1 MEQRRCH
8 RHRTGPLGHQLLVLH
23 QGEDGG
29 GGLVLAD
36 GHDVVHIFLAELIG
50 QLAGGLDLNAVR
62 KGGHIFQ
69 GLILVFMQAAVHA
82 GGTLGLH
89 TVDLDLGAQ
98 ALDGKGHAGDQAAAA
113 HGHDDGI
120 QIGQL
125 VKDLQTN
132 GALTCDDLFV
142 IVGVD
147 EGHAGLGLQLHGLV
161 VGIIIGAGHQTDLR
175 AQALGIFHLHN
186 GGTVR
191 HTDDAP
197 DAPAGGGQSHALCVV
212 ASRAGDHALFAL
224 LPGELADLII
234 GSPHLEAAGHL
245 QVLSLEVEAAVLGE
259 LGRFNQVGLAGNVLE
274 HKGGVVDLIQS
285 QHDDTSYLLSLI
297 FACEYAFQYKLAKV
311 FCQMN
316 VFQHCVC
323 WGDRQWLR
331 PGRRQPCGPMHAPP
345 VPMPWERFPLTQNA
359 PLRHL

>member
-1 MEQRRCH
+1 
-8 RHRTGPLGHQLLVLH
+8 
-23 QGEDGG
+23 
-29 GGLVLAD
+29 
-36 GHDVVHIFLAELIG
+36 
-50 QLAGGLDLNAVR
+50 
-62 KGGHIFQ
+62 
-69 GLILVFMQAAVHA
+69 MQAAVHA

-113 HGHDDGI
+113 HGHNDGI
-120 QIGQL
+120 QIRQL

-132 GALTCDDLFV
+132 GALTCNDLFV

-212 ASRAGDHALFAL
+212 AGRAGDHALFAL

-245 QVLSLEVEAAVLGE
+245 QVLGLEVEVAVLGE

-297 FACEYAFQYKLAKV
+297 FACEYASQYKLAKV

-323 WGDRQWLR
+323 WGDYQ
-331 PGRRQPCGPMHAPP
+331 
-345 VPMPWERFPLTQNA
+345 
-359 PLRHL
+359 